1 MLGAGDRKIRAK
13 KKFLALIF
21 SNHTSRNQG
30 GDIKMVSHMNVCVSK
45 WIFSFMFITLLFN
58 IRLRKWLHF
67 ASSINDISLG
77 AK

>member
-1 MLGAGDRKIRAK
+1 
-13 KKFLALIF
+13 
-21 SNHTSRNQG
+21 
-30 GDIKMVSHMNVCVSK
+30 MVSHMNVCVSK